1 LSTLSDALEKL
12 KQPAPIMPGRPK
24 AASNK
29 ATKPINLDKLPRS
42 PEDSP
47 AFLLAHKSG
56 SPGIVDG
63 EEQLSGS
70 DGADSHSPPDHSP
83 LQFCRR
89 ASLDYLGMYISVHL
103 PKVKV
108 LSRGCF
114 GHGV

>member
-29 ATKPINLDKLPRS
+29 TTKPIDLDKMPPSSEDAAAFS
-42 PEDSP
+42 P
-47 AFLLAHKSG
+47 AHKSG

-70 DGADSHSPPDHSP
+70 DGADPQSPPNHSP
-83 LQFCRR
+83 LQFSHR
-89 ASLDYLGMYISVHL
+89 ASLDYLGTYISVHL

-108 LSRGCF
+108 LSRGRF